1 MGWCQVNPLTAVV
14 LAGAAVGIG
23 MWLVW
28 SGWSPARPPLAQSL
42 ARLGQ
47 PIVEIAPDRDDLDVR
62 VGMWA
67 RRLGPVD
74 RLVDSMRADLRVL
87 RRSPDEQAALIV
99 VYTLCG
105 VLWAPVVAAGG
116 WAVGVRLPIGIPLWL
131 ALAGGAIGAVVSV
144 RTVRTKAAE
153 RRRTFAHA
161 LGSFCDVAGMCLAA
175 GRGIDASIQT
185 AATGG
190 DGWPFH
196 ELQGALRTGYVR
208 GETPWESLARLATDC
223 DLPDLTE
230 LAAALSLAGDEGAAV
245 RETVAS
251 KAKAIRERLTGNAER
266 EAASVTERMGIPA
279 TLLLFG
285 FMIFLGFPAIYVLFQ

>member
-1 MGWCQVNPLTAVV
+1 MNPLTVAV
-14 LAGAAVGIG
+14 LAGGTVGFG
-23 MWLVW
+23 VWLAW
-28 SGWSPARPPLAQSL
+28 SGWSPARPPLAQTL
-42 ARLGQ
+42 VRLGQ
-47 PIVEIAPDRDDLDVR
+47 PIIEIAPERDNLDVR
-62 VGMWA
+62 VGVWA

-74 RLVDSMRADLRVL
+74 RLVESMRADLRVL

-105 VLWAPVVAAGG
+105 LLWAPVVGAGG
-116 WAVGVRLPIGIPLWL
+116 WLVGVGIPIGVPLWL
-131 ALAGGAIGAVVSV
+131 ALAGGAIGAVVSI
-144 RTVRTKAAE
+144 RTVRTQAVE

-185 AATGG
+185 AATAG

-196 ELQGALRTGYVR
+196 ELRGALRTGYVR
-208 GETPWESLARLATDC
+208 GETPWESLARLAGDC

-230 LAAALSLAGDEGAAV
+230 LAAALSLAGNEGAAV

-266 EAASVTERMGIPA
+266 DAASVTERMGIPA

-285 FMIFLGFPAIYVLFQ
+285 FMIFLGFPAIYVLFE